1 MYPSYGIYRNLY
13 CFTDILQKFQSSGW
27 KSFFTVSCINMS
39 CRKIISSQTFCFQC
53 IFYGVDR
60 TSDLPETS
68 KLSLIFFQQKYWQM
82 NVWMMQFFCYIYIGM

>member
-1 MYPSYGIYRNLY
+1 MTSNRH
-13 CFTDILQKFQSSGW
+13 SG
-27 KSFFTVSCINMS
+27 
-39 CRKIISSQTFCFQC
+39 

-82 NVWMMQFFCYIYIGM
+82 NVWMMQFFCYVYIGM